1 MIGRKISH
9 FRVVEKLG
17 GGGMGVVY
25 KAQDERLPRWVAL
38 KFLPPYL
45 ADSEE
50 DRVRLE
56 REASAAS
63 ALDHPN
69 ICTIHEIDETE
80 DGQLFIAMAF
90 YEGETLKKKIEADTL
105 SMDAATSIA
114 LQAAEGLAAAH
125 HLGIIHR
132 DIKPANLMI
141 TDDGTVKIVDFGLA
155 KREGQTKITR
165 TNAVLGTPIY
175 MSPEQLRGDEVDRRS
190 DVWSLGVV
198 LFQMLSGELPFT
210 TDYDQAAVYSILNTD
225 PESISEHVDNVPDP
239 LHRILATA
247 LARDPEERYQDAED
261 LALALRGLREELGF
275 ANSSTVVTRTWR
287 PEPKPRSRPIYLW
300 KRWALV
306 AVLVLILGIASWL
319 VLTQWSGPDPPIRSQ
334 EGQNLFDQA
343 RSYEGQGYTKA
354 KLEAAGDLYRRALEI
369 EPENPLIQAQLAALL
384 AKMQRRYPQPGRSD
398 QIEQLVE
405 QSLAAE
411 PGLAP
416 AWIARG
422 TLQFI
427 GGDSQAAVASARRAV
442 AIDPDDYRA
451 HTLLGEALIAEEQI
465 EKGLEELR
473 NATELAAGFVWARE
487 SLGYSLLNLGRYD
500 EAATEFEKVL
510 DYDPHS
516 PSALGNL
523 AFIYQMQGRD
533 SDALP
538 LINQLLAVQPE
549 DDIATGNLGIA
560 YMNLDRMEE
569 AIETFMRA
577 HELAP
582 NKPNH
587 ILNLADCYEKLGD
600 LATAREWYEQA
611 IAAYDKA
618 LEAGG
623 SRPRLLAP
631 KAVCFAKL
639 GRFQEAIEAVEE
651 AVELSGSATISLFLA
666 AQVYALAGN
675 DEKTYDFARRSLA
688 AGHSRAWFTAD
699 LAFRDYQDDPEFR
712 RILEEVVTP

>member
-25 KAQDERLPRWVAL
+25 KAQDERLPREVAL

-105 SMDAATSIA
+105 SMDESTRIA

-225 PESISEHVDNVPDP
+225 PESISDHVDNVPDP

-247 LARDPEERYQDAED
+247 LARDPDERYQDAEEM
-261 LALALRGLREELGF
+261 ALALRKMREELGF
-275 ANSSTVVTRTWR
+275 ATTSTVRTETWR
-287 PEPKPRSRPIYLW
+287 PEPEPTPRPIRSW
-300 KRWALV
+300 RRWAMV
-306 AVLVLILGIASWL
+306 AVLALALGVAGWL
-319 VLTQWSGPDPPIRSQ
+319 TLTQWSGPDPPIRDQ
-334 EGQNLFDQA
+334 EAQNLFDQA
-343 RSYEGQGYTKA
+343 RNYERQGFTPA
-354 KLEAAGDLYRRALEI
+354 KMETAENLYRKALDV
-369 EPENPLIQAQLAALL
+369 EPGNALIQANLAALL
-384 AKMQRRYPQPGRSD
+384 AKVQLRYPAPGRAD
-398 QIEQLVE
+398 EIEALVE
-405 QSLAAE
+405 ESLTQNQNLAASL
-411 PGLAP
+411 G
-416 AWIARG
+416 ARG
-422 TLQFI
+422 TLELI
-427 GGDSQAAVASARRAV
+427 AGKPEAAEAAARRAV
-442 AIDPDDYRA
+442 AVDPDDYQGYV
-451 HTLLGEALIAEEQI
+451 LLGEALIAQGRIDE
-465 EKGLEELR
+465 GLEQQRIAVEVGQ
-473 NATELAAGFVWARE
+473 GFLWARE
-487 SLGYSLLNLGRYD
+487 SLGYSLMNLGRYVRSCRPVR
-500 EAATEFEKVL
+500 EGTR
-510 DYDPHS
+510 
-516 PSALGNL
+516 
-523 AFIYQMQGRD
+523 IR
-533 SDALP
+533 P
-538 LINQLLAVQPE
+538 LLTNRTQQS
-549 DDIATGNLGIA
+549 
-560 YMNLDRMEE
+560 
-569 AIETFMRA
+569 
-577 HELAP
+577 
-582 NKPNH
+582 
-587 ILNLADCYEKLGD
+587 C
-600 LATAREWYEQA
+600 
-611 IAAYDKA
+611 
-618 LEAGG
+618 
-623 SRPRLLAP
+623 
-631 KAVCFAKL
+631 
-639 GRFQEAIEAVEE
+639 
-651 AVELSGSATISLFLA
+651 
-666 AQVYALAGN
+666 
-675 DEKTYDFARRSLA
+675 RRSTSIRVATRML
-688 AGHSRAWFTAD
+688 
-699 LAFRDYQDDPEFR
+699 FRC
-712 RILEEVVTP
+712 